1 MFSARL
7 VPFSCALSLLIF
19 SFVLIGPAHTAPP
32 SKSLQVYFV
41 DVEGGQATLFVTP
54 QGESLLI
61 DTGWPGNNNRD
72 ADRIVDAAKRA
83 GISKIDYVLL
93 THYHADH
100 AGGVPQLAAKIP
112 IGAFIDHGPNRETTA
127 DTQQNFEN
135 YQKVLAEK
143 RAKRIIVKP
152 GDVLPI
158 EGMHAE
164 VVSADGVLIS
174 SPLAGAGA
182 PNPACSTTEKRPAD
196 QTENARSLGLLIT
209 FEHARI
215 LDLGDLTWDKEL
227 ELVCPTNKIGPVDL
241 FIVSHH
247 GWLQSNSPAL
257 LAAISPR
264 VSVMDNGAKKGG
276 SPSSWDIVH
285 HATKQ
290 DLWQLHYSDEG
301 GQAHNSAEALIAN
314 IPGPDGGNYL
324 KATVGPQGSIEIYN
338 ARTQSSKQYASPSG
352 APAAAAH

>member
-7 VPFSCALSLLIF
+7 VSSFAAVSLLILLP
-19 SFVLIGPAHTAPP
+19 SLVAGAAHSAAATN
-32 SKSLQVYFV
+32 SLQIFFV

-61 DTGWPGNNNRD
+61 DTGWPDNNNRD
-72 ADRIVDAAKRA
+72 ADRIADAAKRA
-83 GISKIDYVLL
+83 GVSKIDYVLL
-93 THYHADH
+93 THYHTDH
-100 AGGVPQLAAKIP
+100 AGGVPQLVAKIP
-112 IGAFIDHGPNRETTA
+112 IGAFIDHGPSRETSG
-127 DTQQNFEN
+127 DTQKNYTN
-135 YQKVLAEK
+135 YQKVLADK
-143 RAKRIIVKP
+143 QLKRILAKP

-158 EGMHAE
+158 KGMHAE
-164 VVSADGVLIS
+164 VVSADGALIS
-174 SPLAGAGA
+174 SPLSGAGA

-196 QTENARSLGLLIT
+196 QTENARSIGLLIT

-227 ELVCPTNKIGPVDL
+227 ELVCPTNKLGPVDL

-264 VSVMDNGAKKGG
+264 ISVMDNGAKKGG
-276 SPSSWDIVH
+276 SPSSWDITH

-301 GQAHNSAEALIAN
+301 GQGHNSAEALIAN
-314 IPGPDGGNYL
+314 VPGPDAGNYL
-324 KATVGPQGSIEIYN
+324 KASISPNGAIAIYN
-338 ARTQSSKQYASPSG
+338 SRTQTTKDYAPP
-352 APAAAAH
+352 PATVTTR